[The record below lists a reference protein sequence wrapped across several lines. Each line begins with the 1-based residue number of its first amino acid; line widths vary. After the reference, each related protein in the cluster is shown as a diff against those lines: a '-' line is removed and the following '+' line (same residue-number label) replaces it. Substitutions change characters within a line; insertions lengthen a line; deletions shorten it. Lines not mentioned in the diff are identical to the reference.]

1 MDLYQFYREIGAD
14 YQSVLN
20 RIPREELILKFLYKI
35 REEKSFAALHQAV
48 KEKNYKDAFAAA
60 HTIKG
65 ICLNLGLDPLSEIAA
80 EMSDYLRDWERADI
94 DADKVEA
101 GYDQLMEIYGNIC
114 QLLEAVK

>member
-35 REEKSFAALHQAV
+35 TEEKSFDALQQAV
-48 KEKNYKDAFAAA
+48 TEKSYKDAFAAA

-65 ICLNLGLDPLSEIAA
+65 ICLNLGLDPLSKISAQ
-80 EMSDYLRDWERADI
+80 MSEYLRDRERADI
-94 DADKVEA
+94 DENKVKAD
-101 GYDQLMEIYGNIC
+101 YDHLMEIYRNIC